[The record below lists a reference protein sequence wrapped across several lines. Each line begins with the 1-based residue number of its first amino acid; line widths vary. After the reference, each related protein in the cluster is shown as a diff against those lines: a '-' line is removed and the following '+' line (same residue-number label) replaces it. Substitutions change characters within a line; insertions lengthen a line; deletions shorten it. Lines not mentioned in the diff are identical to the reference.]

1 MAERVIWLM
10 IRVRWSISRP
20 GARAVVTGAPA
31 HAVLRHV
38 DGFEDTTGTRFWM
51 STRRFGRRKS
61 IPDVAAP
68 GADRPRRGH
77 GLRAV
82 SSALWAWLDP
92 PRRLRPPSST
102 ILMPEPT
109 MYWFRPSETSTRS
122 LTNSNSWH
130 RTRRRDLAL
139 SHIQKLLHC
148 AAIDAAQMSSP
159 RTTYDVVST
168 VRRTRRG

>member
-38 DGFEDTTGTRFWM
+38 DWVRGRDGDEVLDEYKKIRSTKVDPGCCCAWGRPTATWTR
-51 STRRFGRRKS
+51 SPSG
-61 IPDVAAP
+61 
-68 GADRPRRGH
+68 
-77 GLRAV
+77 

-92 PRRLRPPSST
+92 PRRWRPPSST

-109 MYWFRPSETSTRS
+109 MYWFRPSATSTRS
-122 LTNSNSWH
+122 LTNSNSCH

-148 AAIDAAQMSSP
+148 AAIDAAQMSSQRP
-159 RTTYDVVST
+159 TYDVVST